1 VAYAVAAWLTASTAA
16 GQEMELRAYSPAPVG
31 TTFLVARFGHF
42 QGPALLDPSLEID
55 GVTGDVWLMTAGVG
69 RVFGIA
75 GRQARV
81 FALMPVAFGTVSF
94 ANTRS
99 APF

>member
-1 VAYAVAAWLTASTAA
+1 
-16 GQEMELRAYSPAPVG
+16 
-31 TTFLVARFGHF
+31 
-42 QGPALLDPSLEID
+42 
-55 GVTGDVWLMTAGVG
+55 MTAGVG